1 MRSKHSAMPHPSLT
15 AGILHRVKKQEKTK
29 LKVLFIGGTGV
40 ISSACAALC
49 VERGSDLWLLNRGKS
64 FRPPPTGARLLRAD
78 IRKTADVRSAL
89 ARLDFDVVVDWVA
102 YDVGH
107 VKNDVELFKDKAAQY
122 VFISSATVYQ
132 KPPERL
138 PITESTVLHN
148 PFWDYARNKIACE
161 EYLVKALKKVNF
173 PVTIVR
179 PSHTYDKT
187 MVPFHGG
194 YTVIERMKKGEKVI
208 VHGDGTSVWTLTH
221 HKDFAKGFLGLLGN
235 DDAIGESYHITSDE
249 LLTWNQIFQIT
260 AEALDLKPRFVH
272 IPSDFINRFDQEWG
286 SSLLGDKAHSM
297 IFDNSKIK
305 KAVPDFRATIPF
317 SRGVREIIDWYEA
330 DESRQVI
337 DEKKDRVMD
346 LIIERFE
353 SIMN

>member
-1 MRSKHSAMPHPSLT
+1 
-15 AGILHRVKKQEKTK
+15 

-49 VERGSDLWLLNRGKS
+49 VERGFDLWLLNRGKS
-64 FRPPPTGARLLRAD
+64 FRPPPKGAKTLRAD
-78 IRKTADVRSAL
+78 IRKSAEVRSAL

-102 YDVGH
+102 YEVVH
-107 VKNDVELFKDKAAQY
+107 VKNDVALFKGKAAQY

-132 KPPERL
+132 KPPKRL
-138 PITESTVLHN
+138 PITESTALHN
-148 PFWDYARNKIACE
+148 PYWNYAGNKIACE
-161 EYLVKALKKVNF
+161 AYLREAFKKAGF

-194 YTVIERMKKGEKVI
+194 YTVIERMKKGKKVI
-208 VHGDGTSVWTLTH
+208 VHGDGTSLWTLTH

-235 DDAIGESYHITSDE
+235 DNAIGESYHITSDE

-260 AEALDLKPRFVH
+260 AEALDVTPRFIHV
-272 IPSDFINRFDQEWG
+272 PSDFISQFDREWG

-305 KAVPDFRATIPF
+305 KTVPDFGATIPF
-317 SRGVREIIDWYEA
+317 STGVREIIDWYEA

-337 DEKKDRVMD
+337 NKEKDRVMD

-353 SIMN
+353 SIIKR

>member
-1 MRSKHSAMPHPSLT
+1 MS
-15 AGILHRVKKQEKTK
+15 AGILHTVNKQEKMR

-64 FRPPPTGARLLRAD
+64 FRPPPAGARLVRAD
-78 IRKTADVRSAL
+78 IRKTAEVRSAL
-89 ARLDFDVVVDWVA
+89 ARLDFDVVVDWIA
-102 YDVGH
+102 YEVGH
-107 VKNDVELFKDKAAQY
+107 VKTDVALFKDKAAQY

-132 KPPERL
+132 KPPQRL
-138 PITESTVLHN
+138 PITESTALHN
-148 PFWDYARNKIACE
+148 PYWDYAGNKIACE
-161 EYLVKALKKVNF
+161 AYLREAFEKEGF

-194 YTVIERMKKGEKVI
+194 YTVIERMKKGKKVI
-208 VHGDGTSVWTLTH
+208 VHGDGTSLWTLTH

-260 AEALDLKPRFVH
+260 AEAMDVTPRFVH

-305 KAVPDFRATIPF
+305 KIVPDFGATIPF
-317 SRGVREIIDWYEA
+317 STGVREIIDWYEA
-330 DESRQVI
+330 DETRQVVNT
-337 DEKKDRVMD
+337 KKDRVMD

-353 SIMN
+353 SIIKR

>member
-1 MRSKHSAMPHPSLT
+1 LIAL
-15 AGILHRVKKQEKTK
+15 ILHAAKKQEKTE

-40 ISSACAALC
+40 ISSACSALC
-49 VERGSDLWLLNRGKS
+49 VERGFDLWLLNRGKS
-64 FRPPPTGARLLRAD
+64 FRPPPTGAKLIRAD
-78 IRKTADVRSAL
+78 IRETAEVRSAL
-89 ARLDFDVVVDWVA
+89 ARLDFDVVVDWIA
-102 YDVGH
+102 YEVGH
-107 VKNDVELFKDKAAQY
+107 VRTDAALFKDKTAQY

-132 KPPERL
+132 KPPQRL

-148 PFWDYARNKIACE
+148 PYWDYAGNKIACE
-161 EYLVKALKKVNF
+161 EYLVEAFKKEGF

-194 YTVIERMKKGEKVI
+194 YTVIERMKKGKKVI
-208 VHGDGTSVWTLTH
+208 VHGDGTSLWTLTH
-221 HKDFAKGFLGLLGN
+221 HKDFAKGLVGLLGN

-260 AEALDLKPRFVH
+260 AEALDVTPRFVH
-272 IPSDFINRFDQEWG
+272 VPSDFINRFDREWG

-305 KAVPDFRATIPF
+305 KTVPDFGATIPF
-317 SRGVREIIDWYEA
+317 STGVREIIDWYEA

-337 DEKKDRVMD
+337 NEKKDRVMD

-353 SIMN
+353 SITNR

>member
-1 MRSKHSAMPHPSLT
+1 LSAV
-15 AGILHRVKKQEKTK
+15 ILRGAKKEEKKK

-49 VERGSDLWLLNRGKS
+49 VERGFDLWLLNRGKS
-64 FRPPPTGARLLRAD
+64 FRPPPTGAKLIRAD
-78 IRKTADVRSAL
+78 IRKTAEARSAL

-107 VKNDVELFKDKAAQY
+107 VKKDVALFKDRAAQY

-132 KPPERL
+132 KPPQRL
-138 PITESTVLHN
+138 PITESTALHN
-148 PFWDYARNKIACE
+148 PYWDYAGNKIGCE
-161 EYLVKALKKVNF
+161 AYLREAFKKKGF
-173 PVTIVR
+173 PVTVVR
-179 PSHTYDKT
+179 PSHTYDNT

-194 YTVIERMKKGEKVI
+194 YTVIERMKKGKKVI
-208 VHGDGTSVWTLTH
+208 VHGDGTSLWTLTH
-221 HKDFAKGFLGLLGN
+221 HKDFANGFLGLLGN

-249 LLTWNQIFQIT
+249 LLTWNQIFQIA
-260 AEALDLKPRFVH
+260 AEALDVTPRFVH
-272 IPSDFINRFDQEWG
+272 IPSDFINRFDREWG

-305 KAVPDFRATIPF
+305 KTVPDLGVTIPF
-317 SRGVREIIDWYEA
+317 STGVREIIGWYEA

-346 LIIERFE
+346 LIIESFE
-353 SIMN
+353 SIIKG

>member
-1 MRSKHSAMPHPSLT
+1 
-15 AGILHRVKKQEKTK
+15 VNKQEKTE

-40 ISSACAALC
+40 ISSACSALC
-49 VERGSDLWLLNRGKS
+49 MERGFDLWLLNRGKS
-64 FRPPPTGARLLRAD
+64 FRPPPTGAKLIRAD
-78 IRKTADVRSAL
+78 IRKTAEVRSAL
-89 ARLDFDVVVDWVA
+89 AHLDFDAVVDWIA
-102 YDVGH
+102 YEVDH
-107 VKNDVELFKDKAAQY
+107 VKNDVELFKDRAAQY

-148 PFWDYARNKIACE
+148 PYWDYGRNKIACE
-161 EYLVKALKKVNF
+161 AYLREALRKKGF

-194 YTVIERMKKGEKVI
+194 YTVIERMKKGKKVI
-208 VHGDGTSVWTLTH
+208 VHGDGTSLWTLTH

-249 LLTWNQIFQIT
+249 LLTWNQIFQIA
-260 AEALDLKPRFVH
+260 AEALDVKPRFVH
-272 IPSDFINRFDQEWG
+272 IPSDFINRFDREWG

-305 KAVPDFRATIPF
+305 KTVPDFGAIIPF
-317 SRGVREIIDWYEA
+317 STGVREIIDWHAA

-337 DEKKDRVMD
+337 NEKKDRVMD

-353 SIMN
+353 SIIKR